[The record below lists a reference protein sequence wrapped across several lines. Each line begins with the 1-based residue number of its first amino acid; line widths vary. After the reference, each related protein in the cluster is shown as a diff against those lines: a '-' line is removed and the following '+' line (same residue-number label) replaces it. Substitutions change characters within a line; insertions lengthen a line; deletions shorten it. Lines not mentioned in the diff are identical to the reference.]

1 MEDPVRQPKDQTGPE
16 MYQTE
21 VGQARSTWYAARHRK
36 GSDKIPVGKGKRKT
50 PFALRAGSRLSRLV
64 AAQKRTRLVHLD
76 GVLEGVTH
84 RDDQESC
91 PEDSQ
96 E

>member
-1 MEDPVRQPKDQTGPE
+1 VEDPVRQPKDQTGPE

-21 VGQARSTWYAARHRK
+21 ADQARSTWYAARHRK
-36 GSDKIPVGKGKRKT
+36 GSGKIPVGKGKSKR
-50 PFALRAGSRLSRLV
+50 PFAPRAESRLSRLV
-64 AAQKRTRLVHLD
+64 AARKWTMLDHLE

-84 RDDQESC
+84 SDDQESC
-91 PEDSQ
+91 PEDSR